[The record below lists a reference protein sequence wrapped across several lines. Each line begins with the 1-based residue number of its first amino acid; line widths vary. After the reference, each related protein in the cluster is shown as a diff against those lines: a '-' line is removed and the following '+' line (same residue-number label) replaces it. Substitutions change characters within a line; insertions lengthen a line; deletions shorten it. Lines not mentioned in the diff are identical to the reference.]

1 MKEEIME
8 IMREHGH
15 STQRAVARALRFNT
29 DYFRGKSLA
38 SVAGYLNQ
46 VLAERRPASPH
57 LREGLVQICEQDPR
71 LITIFGQIEVSK
83 TGCKKDISYHL
94 TQVMDK
100 YYGRLRSHY
109 SRIEIDNDSKVRLL
123 SEFSTFVSQYT
134 GLEAKVNEDVES
146 PKT

>member
-57 LREGLVQICEQDPR
+57 LREVLVQICEQDPR

-83 TGCKKDISYHL
+83 TGCKRDISYHL

-100 YYGRLRSHY
+100 YYDRLRSHY
-109 SRIEIDNDSKVRLL
+109 SGIVDDDSKVRILG
-123 SEFSTFVSQYT
+123 EFQSFVSQYT

>member
-29 DYFRGKSLA
+29 DHFRGTSLA

-100 YYGRLRSHY
+100 YYDRLRSHY
-109 SRIEIDNDSKVRLL
+109 SGIVDDDSKVRILG
-123 SEFSTFVSQYT
+123 EFQSFVSQYT